1 MDTKDPRVQQ
11 VTRVLL
17 GIRDHR
23 ERPDP
28 QVRKDLR
35 AIKGR
40 LDLLGRKDLR
50 AQQDPREPKVHK
62 VLRVRR
68 V

>member
-1 MDTKDPRVQQ
+1 VVPRVLRGIRGRW
-11 VTRVLL
+11 VIKDRKVLRVRERKVHKVLKVPRVLVL
-17 GIRDHR
+17 
-23 ERPDP
+23 
-28 QVRKDLR
+28 
-35 AIKGR
+35 
-40 LDLLGRKDLR
+40 KDLR